1 MRFVICSSVFLLLIA
16 PATFGQILNVADL
29 SVRDIRELERDDTVV
44 ILQGGIVEEHG
55 PYLPS
60 FTDG

>member
-44 ILQGGIVEEHG
+44 ILQGGI
-55 PYLPS
+55 L
-60 FTDG
+60 